1 MHYYSGECS
10 KSSDVDYLQ
19 FKWDLIWIIKLNKL
33 QKPVWSVS
41 EQKLSFLDRKAD
53 TDLQFVSFTTI
64 CLTGDF
70 RGTVEKMRIRSQSWS
85 PLTLRVWKSFQKNEE
100 KVWKVI
106 YTLNILHGS
115 MHLIVSLTLLVCLS
129 NTLHRKT
136 VQEVPWRKDWTGQ
149 QPHLGRA
156 VHHGPMQTA
165 FVCFKYK
172 TTI

>member
-1 MHYYSGECS
+1 MHYYSGECN

-33 QKPVWSVS
+33 QKPLWSVS

-136 VQEVPWRKDWTGQ
+136 V
-149 QPHLGRA
+149 
-156 VHHGPMQTA
+156 
-165 FVCFKYK
+165 
-172 TTI
+172 